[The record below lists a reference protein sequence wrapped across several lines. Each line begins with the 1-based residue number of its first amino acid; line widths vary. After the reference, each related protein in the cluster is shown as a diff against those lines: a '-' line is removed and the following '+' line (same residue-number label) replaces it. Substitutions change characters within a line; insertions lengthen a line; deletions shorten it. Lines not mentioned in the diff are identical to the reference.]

1 MKKTILTITMAVFCA
16 TSLVFASGKTE
27 NMNHSNN
34 TSSEISVVLVND
46 FCMAIIKGD
55 KTTVEKFIELGENVN
70 QQSNG
75 MTPAM
80 YAARYNRTEIL
91 KALIQHGANL
101 KTKSAEGHRALKYA
115 ELSGANEAAEIIKS
129 HLEKK

>member
-1 MKKTILTITMAVFCA
+1 MKKTILTVTMTILCGAFTV
-16 TSLVFASGKTE
+16 SASTIDESKTGF
-27 NMNHSNN
+27 
-34 TSSEISVVLVND
+34 TISETSVVLVND

-55 KTTVEKFIELGENVN
+55 KIAVEKFIELGENVN

-101 KTKSAEGHRALKYA
+101 KAKSTEGHQALKYA
-115 ELSGANEAAEIIKS
+115 ELSGANEAAEIIKA
-129 HLEKK
+129 HLKKK

>member
-1 MKKTILTITMAVFCA
+1 MKKTILTVTLGILCVTG
-16 TSLVFASGKTE
+16 SLFASTGTE
-27 NMNHSNN
+27 TSNLLLDEEVI
-34 TSSEISVVLVND
+34 TTVVVND

-55 KTTVEKFIELGENVN
+55 KDAVEKFIELGENVN

-75 MTPAM
+75 MTPVM

-101 KTKSAEGHRALKYA
+101 KAKSDEGHRALKYA
-115 ELSGANEAAEIIKS
+115 ELSGADEAAEIIRE

>member
-1 MKKTILTITMAVFCA
+1 MKKTILTVTLGILCVT
-16 TSLVFASGKTE
+16 TSLFASARTE
-27 NMNHSNN
+27 ITTGTFDNE
-34 TSSEISVVLVND
+34 TILTEVVND

-55 KTTVEKFIELGENVN
+55 KAAVEKFIEMGENVN

-75 MTPAM
+75 MTPVM

-101 KTKSAEGHRALKYA
+101 KAKSFEGHRALKYA
-115 ELSGANEAAEIIKS
+115 ELSGADDAAEIIRA